1 MRRARWADTAGAKVL
16 LVGFAAGPRGANL
29 EVEGHGVYEVWDK
42 NGGVNTV
49 VFVILVGKGKLDVR
63 DGLIVSVG
71 LARRLLV
78 VVVVNVGERGG
89 RDAVVGNGVPV
100 GRDGPAKKVVG
111 DGRGT
116 GDRREGQRGGCRRRR
131 VRDVGR
137 RRREGLEQRDLCH
150 DRLLKPLYFLFIFY
164 CPSRV
169 YIYCAALPS
178 MANDNPSSTS
188 SCTPRRVPDTPRTR
202 ACSCSAASPRRSAQ
216 SVPPM
221 AHGGGGGLPVGHSSR
236 RRGCTGRPVP

>member
-49 VFVILVGKGKLDVR
+49 VFVILVGKGKLYVR
-63 DGLIVSVG
+63 DGLVVAVG
-71 LARRLLV
+71 LAGRLRV
-78 VVVVNVGERGG
+78 ITIVVVNVRKRGG
-89 RDAVVGNGVPV
+89 RNTVVGNGVPV
-100 GRDGPAKKVVG
+100 GRDGPAEKVVG

-137 RRREGLEQRDLCH
+137 RRREGLEQRDLCLSH
-150 DRLLKPLYFLFIFY
+150 GRQLKPYYFLFIF
-164 CPSRV
+164 
-169 YIYCAALPS
+169 
-178 MANDNPSSTS
+178 
-188 SCTPRRVPDTPRTR
+188 
-202 ACSCSAASPRRSAQ
+202 
-216 SVPPM
+216 
-221 AHGGGGGLPVGHSSR
+221 
-236 RRGCTGRPVP
+236 